1 MKTGLSAGFYIKN
14 NKKRICTLVMCVALF
29 SAMLYITDF
38 LFGIS
43 EESFRHLLVEQKE
56 SLQLIMPNQREE
68 SADFKTQLMEEADLL
83 KQETFVEDAV
93 PVGLSNM
100 YLKSIIG
107 QYPIDIYLAEQ
118 KYMKQFCEWNHVEN
132 YEGTLPKEPGDLL
145 VTENMAKN
153 IGLKVGQ
160 KVGNYT
166 ITAIGKSKD
175 YSCFGIPTGN
185 ETGFGILV
193 HAKGKDVDFKTVY
206 QSYEDTIEPY
216 LVSDYVSS
224 KEEYETEIAS
234 TFQTASDMIA
244 NVGMVVLSI
253 CLVVLYILY
262 IRERQEEWCLY
273 QSIGYSSAE
282 IYLCAVR
289 EMLFVFFTGICLA
302 GVITIF
308 AVILLDY
315 MTVKPLGLLSV
326 YVMTD
331 KIFRIFCVLTGI
343 FGLCNLP
350 VFAAIRKIQT
360 IDAIESDEW

>member
-14 NKKRICTLVMCVALF
+14 NKKQICTLVMCVALF
-29 SAMLYITDF
+29 LAMLYITDF

-56 SLQLIMPNQREE
+56 SLQLIMPNQRENHT
-68 SADFKTQLMEEADLL
+68 DFKEQLMEEAALL

-93 PVGLSNM
+93 PVGLSNL

-118 KYMKQFCEWNHVEN
+118 KYMKQFCEWNHVET
-132 YEGTLPKEPGDLL
+132 YEGTLPKEPGELL

-153 IGLKVGQ
+153 IGFTVGQ

-166 ITAIGKSKD
+166 ITAMGKSKD
-175 YSCFGIPTGN
+175 YACFGIPTGK
-185 ETGFGILV
+185 ETGFGILIY
-193 HAKGKDVDFKTVY
+193 AKGKDVDFKTVY

-224 KEEYETEIAS
+224 KKEYETEIES
-234 TFQTASDMIA
+234 TFRTASDMIA

-262 IRERQEEWCLY
+262 IRERKEEWCLY
-273 QSIGYSSAE
+273 QSIGYRSAD
-282 IYLCAVR
+282 IYLCALR
-289 EMLFVFFTGICLA
+289 EMLFVFFTGLCLA
-302 GVITIF
+302 GVITAF
-308 AVILLDY
+308 AVVLLDY
-315 MTVKPLGLLSV
+315 ITVKPLGLLAV
-326 YVMTD
+326 YVMPD
-331 KIFRIFCVLTGI
+331 KIFRTLCVLAGI

-350 VFAAIRKIQT
+350 VFAAIRNIQT